1 MGEPWAR
8 HDERQ
13 QPKTQETLPTAG
25 FPIERMTRFELAT
38 LTLAKKVKYLARRDR
53 HTPPSR
59 HSPVCSSAQPAESA
73 PLQRVTFNAL
83 NLYRSSAAF
92 AFYGL

>member
-38 LTLAKKVKYLARRDR
+38 LTLAKKVKYLARRVGR
-53 HTPPSR
+53 TPLTKPS
-59 HSPVCSSAQPAESA
+59 SVSSSAQPAEPA
-73 PLQRVTFNAL
+73 PLQQLTFNAL
-83 NLYRSSAAF
+83 NLYRSSTAF
-92 AFYGL
+92 AS